1 MILWP
6 RRDPDQID
14 RVRPELPGDHPRLSR
29 ASPAGAGGFAE
40 LMIGHHQGAVT
51 MAKDEQKNGSN
62 ADARKLADVVVAA
75 QTAEIEKMNKILD
88 RL

>member
-1 MILWP
+1 
-6 RRDPDQID
+6 
-14 RVRPELPGDHPRLSR
+14 
-29 ASPAGAGGFAE
+29 
-40 LMIGHHQGAVT
+40 